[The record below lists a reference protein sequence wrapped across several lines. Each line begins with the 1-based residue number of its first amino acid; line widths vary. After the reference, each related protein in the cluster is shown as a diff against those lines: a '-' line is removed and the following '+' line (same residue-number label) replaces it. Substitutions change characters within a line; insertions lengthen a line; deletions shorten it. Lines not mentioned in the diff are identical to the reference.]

1 MIICGGIF
9 DEELARKRI
18 DELTALSESQEFW
31 NDPVNAKLLM
41 RERQKLVDATTTIH
55 SLDKEASEGEELLA
69 LTDGDQALI
78 DDIRSTL
85 QVVLDQAITAE
96 TQSLLSGEADENDSY
111 LQINAGEG
119 GTESMDW
126 ALMLQR
132 MYKRWAERRDFE
144 VKTLDERK
152 GEEAGIKST
161 TMSIKG
167 ENAYGWLKSEQGV
180 HRLVRISPF
189 DSSARRHTSFASV
202 SVSPVID
209 QTINIEIDP
218 SEVRTDT
225 FRASGA
231 GGQHINKTDSAVR
244 LTHTPTGIVVSC
256 QNDRSQH
263 INKSNAWDMLRSRL
277 YEIEIRKREEA
288 TKSQHDEKST
298 IGFGSQ
304 IRSYVLQPYQMVKDH
319 RTQAESSNPLAVLD
333 GDIDKL
339 LSAYLSFGKIQN

>member
-1 MIICGGIF
+1 
-9 DEELARKRI
+9 
-18 DELTALSESQEFW
+18 
-31 NDPVNAKLLM
+31 M
-41 RERQKLVDATTTIH
+41 RERQKLLDAITTIDL
-55 SLDKEASEGEELLA
+55 LDRETSDGEELLVLA
-69 LTDGDQALI
+69 DGDQSMLE
-78 DDIRSTL
+78 DIRSTL
-85 QVVLDQAITAE
+85 QNVLDRAVKAE
-96 TQSLLSGEADENDSY
+96 TESLLSGEADENDAY

-126 ALMLQR
+126 AQMLRR
-132 MYKRWAERRDFE
+132 MYERWAERKNFE
-144 VKTLDERK
+144 IKYLDERK

-167 ENAYGWLKSEQGV
+167 PHAYGWLKSETGV

-189 DSSARRHTSFASV
+189 DSSSRRHTSFASV

-209 QTINIEIDP
+209 QSIKIEIDP

-231 GGQHINKTDSAVR
+231 GGQHVNKTDSAVR
-244 LTHTPTGIVVSC
+244 LTHEPTGIVVSC

-263 INKSNAWDMLRSRL
+263 INRTNAWDMLRSRL
-277 YEIEIRKREEA
+277 YDIEMRKREQA
-288 TKSQHDEKST
+288 IKSEHDEKSE

-319 RTQAESSNPLAVLD
+319 RTQAETSNTSAILD
-333 GDIDKL
+333 GEIDML
-339 LSAYLSFGKIQN
+339 LSAYLSFGKSQH